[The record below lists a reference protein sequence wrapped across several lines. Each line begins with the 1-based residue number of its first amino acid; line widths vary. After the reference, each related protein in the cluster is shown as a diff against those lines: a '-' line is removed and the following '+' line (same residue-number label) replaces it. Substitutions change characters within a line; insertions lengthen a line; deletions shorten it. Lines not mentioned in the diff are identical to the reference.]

1 MRDGSMSEKKY
12 LVTEREIRDIV
23 DCAASSGTCHESID
37 DLPSEEW
44 LEAHQ
49 YHKPTC
55 HDDGER
61 VFRCTRCG
69 AFVLPDSVMC
79 TYMPIPIKY
88 CPNCGAKVIDYDD

>member
-1 MRDGSMSEKKY
+1 MRDGSMSKKKY

-55 HDDGER
+55 HDDVEE
-61 VFRCTRCG
+61 VFG
-69 AFVLPDSVMC
+69 
-79 TYMPIPIKY
+79 
-88 CPNCGAKVIDYDD
+88 